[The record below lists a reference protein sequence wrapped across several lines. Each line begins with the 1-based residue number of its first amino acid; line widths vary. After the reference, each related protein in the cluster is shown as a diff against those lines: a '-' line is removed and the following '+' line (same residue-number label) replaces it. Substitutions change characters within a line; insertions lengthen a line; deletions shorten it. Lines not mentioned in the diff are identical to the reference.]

1 MYKFNPEKCYEEII
15 NWTREWFE
23 KNGNDKKAIVGM
35 SGGKDSTI
43 TAALLVKALG
53 KERVIG
59 VMMPDIN
66 QGLNDADKIC
76 EWLGIKYI
84 NFPIASITT
93 SFIAVDFFTLTGT
106 PDFKWSEQSIQ
117 NIPPRIRMT
126 VLYAIAQSMNGF
138 VSNNCNLCEDYIGY
152 STKWGDA
159 AGDFSLLAKLTVDEI
174 KQLGDY
180 MGIPQ
185 EWVHKT
191 PDDGLP
197 FSSPDEE
204 KFGFSYH
211 VLSDYIRQWV
221 EPSKEALDKITKMHK
236 ANLHKLEIAEAIPT
250 YKPGW
255 YVLND

>member
-1 MYKFNPEKCYEEII
+1 MYKFNVEKCYEEII
-15 NWTREWFE
+15 KWTREWFE
-23 KNGNDKKAIVGM
+23 KNGNDKKAIIGM

-43 TAALLVKALG
+43 TAALLVKSLG

-76 EWLGIKYI
+76 EWLGIKCMKVDL
-84 NFPIASITT
+84 AEITT
-93 SFIAVDFFTLTGT
+93 AFNPYILTG
-106 PDFKWSEQSIQ
+106 DVDLQWSKQTLQ

-126 VLYAIAQSMNGF
+126 MLYAIAQTYNGF

-180 MGIPQ
+180 MGIPK

-211 VLSDYIRQWV
+211 ILSDYIRGIAQP
-221 EPSKEALDKITKMHK
+221 EQEIRDKILKMHQV
-236 ANLHKLEIAEAIPT
+236 NLHKLEIAHAIPT

-255 YVLND
+255 YTLND

>member
-1 MYKFNPEKCYEEII
+1 M
-15 NWTREWFE
+15 
-23 KNGNDKKAIVGM
+23 
-35 SGGKDSTI
+35 GGKDSTI

-59 VMMPDIN
+59 VMMPDFG

-76 EWLGIKYI
+76 EWLGIRCM
-84 NFPIASITT
+84 NVPITGIT
-93 SFIAVDFFTLTGT
+93 SGYRVMWQEFGDE
-106 PDFKWSEQSIQ
+106 DFKWSEQTIQ

-126 VLYAIAQSMNGF
+126 TLYAIAQTYNGF

-185 EWVHKT
+185 EWVHKI

-211 VLSDYIRQWV
+211 ALSDYIRQWI
-221 EPSKEALDKITKMHK
+221 EPSKEALDKIIRMHK
-236 ANLHKLEIAEAIPT
+236 ANLHKLAIAEAIPT
-250 YKPGW
+250 YEPGW
-255 YVLND
+255 YTLNA